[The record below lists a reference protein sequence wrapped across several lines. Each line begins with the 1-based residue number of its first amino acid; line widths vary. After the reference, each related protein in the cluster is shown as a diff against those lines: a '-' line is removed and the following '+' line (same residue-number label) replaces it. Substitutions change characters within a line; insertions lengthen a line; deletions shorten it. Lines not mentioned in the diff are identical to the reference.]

1 MTTLLRLYLPADWPE
16 RQTSCEW
23 ALFGDSRT
31 PLQQGCSEPRHWPA
45 ADHCEGVL
53 TVEQCLLL
61 ILPLPRAA
69 RARSTA
75 ALGYALEDHLLGE
88 SEGEHCV
95 IGNSLPQPGTPAN
108 ALLPTAVWVI
118 RRQRL
123 DTLRATLNHLGRPLQ
138 RLISELALLPL
149 PASSGWSLYLKPQP
163 QASFVRQGAETG
175 FCCHPDPDTP
185 SVPPLELRL
194 ALQTT
199 PQPPAVLDLYLAP
212 GATLTET
219 QCADW
224 QAALGIP
231 VRLAG
236 EYSWRTAAHETTYR
250 TARSL
255 LTGDFAPPRD
265 ARHGWGSLR
274 PALLLAMLT
283 LTLYTLFSLGEWF
296 WLAQRQ
302 DQLRQQM
309 VSRFRSSFPQV
320 QAVVDPSLQMQRM
333 YDQLRRE
340 RGQLGQA
347 DFLPLLAAAS
357 EVTAGQSQLRR
368 LAFEEGRLEMTLLLP
383 DKQAAERLRNTLT
396 QRGLATVLRDSHPQG
411 GGRIE
416 ATFAVRSDS

>member
-16 RQTSCEW
+16 QQTSCEW

-31 PLQQGCSEPRHWPA
+31 PLHQGCSEPRHWPA

-53 TVEQCLLL
+53 TAEQCLLL
-61 ILPLPRAA
+61 TLSLPRAA
-69 RARSTA
+69 SARSTA
-75 ALGYALEDHLLGE
+75 ALSYALEDHLLGE

-95 IGNSLPQPGTPAN
+95 IGNNLPQPGTPAN

-123 DTLRATLNHLGRPLQ
+123 DTLRATLNHLGRPLR
-138 RLISELALLPL
+138 RLVSELALLPL
-149 PASSGWSLYLKPQP
+149 PAPSGWSLCLKPQP
-163 QASFVRQGAETG
+163 QASFVRQGTETG

-194 ALQTT
+194 ALQAT
-199 PQPPAVLDLYLAP
+199 PQPPALLDLYLAP
-212 GATLTET
+212 GAALTET

-274 PALLLAMLT
+274 PALLLAILT

-357 EVTAGQSQLRR
+357 EVTAGQGQLRR

-396 QRGLATVLRDSHPQG
+396 QRGLATVLRDSLPQG
-411 GGRIE
+411 GDRIE